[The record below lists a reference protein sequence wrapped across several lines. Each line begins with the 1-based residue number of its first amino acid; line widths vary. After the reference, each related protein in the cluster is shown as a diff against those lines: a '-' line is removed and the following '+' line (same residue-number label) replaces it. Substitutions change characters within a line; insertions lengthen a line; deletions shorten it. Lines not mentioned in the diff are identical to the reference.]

1 MSKKIAWPILT
12 GLSFAGSFIAGK
24 YIIID
29 LQPLTTAFL
38 RYAIAVIAL
47 SGLIFYYKPKSL
59 KIAGKDW
66 PLLALLGL
74 FGVVGYQ
81 FFFFA
86 SLKYTAVMNTSIINA
101 FSPVVTGLGAAF
113 FIRERLTKANYIGI
127 IVALVGVIIL
137 ISKGT
142 WDNIVD
148 LNFNIGDILMLS
160 AVISWA
166 VYAILIKKLLR
177 QYSGFTLTYYAALFG
192 MLEAGLLCLIEN
204 PLPQILA
211 ISKLSIIS
219 LVYLGVAATA
229 FGHFL
234 YNLCIGEIGPTRTSS
249 FVYSIVPI
257 FVACLAYLF
266 FSDTITLVMVSSVAF
281 IIVGLNFMLRGQP
294 IS

>member
-1 MSKKIAWPILT
+1 MPRKIIWPLLT
-12 GLSFAGSFIAGK
+12 GISFAGSFIAGK
-24 YIIID
+24 YIIIE

-38 RYAIAVIAL
+38 RYAIAVLAL

-59 KIAGKDW
+59 KVAGKDW

-86 SLKYTAVMNTSIINA
+86 SLKYTAVVNTSIINA
-101 FSPVVTGLGAAF
+101 FSPVVTGLGAAI
-113 FIRERLTKANYIGI
+113 FIQERLTKANYIGI
-127 IVALVGVIIL
+127 FVALAGVIIL
-137 ISKGT
+137 ISKGE
-142 WDNIVD
+142 WANIAG
-148 LNFNIGDILMLS
+148 LNFNIGDILMLC

-166 VYAILIKKLLR
+166 AYAILIKKMLK

-192 MLEAGLLCLIEN
+192 MIEAGLLCLIEN
-204 PLPQILA
+204 PLPQIQA

-219 LVYLGVAATA
+219 LIYLGVVATA

-234 YNLCIGEIGPTRTSS
+234 YNLCIREIGPTKTSS

-257 FVACLAYLF
+257 FVAVLAYLLF
-266 FSDTITLVMVSSVAF
+266 KDTITLVMASSVVF
-281 IIVGLNFMLRGQP
+281 IIVGLNFMMRKKTT
-294 IS
+294 S